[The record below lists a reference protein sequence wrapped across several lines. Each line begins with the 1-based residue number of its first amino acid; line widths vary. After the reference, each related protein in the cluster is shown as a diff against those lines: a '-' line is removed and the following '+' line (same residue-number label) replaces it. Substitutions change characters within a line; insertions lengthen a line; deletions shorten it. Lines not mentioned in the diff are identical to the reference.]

1 MPLFLFGEKEKAAQK
16 EKLIWDNG
24 YVRSMNI
31 TDKELQRLQK
41 LTELDKTYWVQG
53 LVLAGMDEVGRGPLA
68 GPVVVGCVVMP
79 PEPLLPYI
87 NDSKKLSEKR
97 REALYEQIQATALAC
112 ATAWVGPEIIDEINI
127 LEATKR
133 GFVQAFAGIGIPVTD
148 VLIDALRNL
157 DIPARQH
164 PLIHGDALSYSIGAA
179 SILAKVA
186 RDRYMIEQDALY
198 PQYGFARNKGYG
210 TAEHIAALK
219 QYGPCP
225 IHRRSF
231 IGHFVP

>member
-1 MPLFLFGEKEKAAQK
+1 MKVTE
-16 EKLIWDNG
+16 
-24 YVRSMNI
+24 
-31 TDKELQRLQK
+31 KELQRLA
-41 LTELDKTYWVQG
+41 ELSKIDKTYWDQPGVI
-53 LVLAGMDEVGRGPLA
+53 LAGMDEVGRGPLA

-97 REALYEQIQATALAC
+97 REALYDQILATSLAH
-112 ATAWVGPEIIDEINI
+112 ATAWIDPETIDEINI

-133 GFVQAFAGIGIPVTD
+133 GFKEAFAKIGVPVTD
-148 VLIDALRNL
+148 VLIDALRGL

-164 PLIHGDALSYSIGAA
+164 PLIHGDALTYSIGAA

-210 TAEHIAALK
+210 TAEHIAALRE
-219 QYGPCP
+219 YGPCP

>member
-1 MPLFLFGEKEKAAQK
+1 MKVTE
-16 EKLIWDNG
+16 
-24 YVRSMNI
+24 
-31 TDKELQRLQK
+31 KELQRLA
-41 LTELDKTYWVQG
+41 ELSKIDKIYWDQPGV
-53 LVLAGMDEVGRGPLA
+53 LLAGMDEVGRGPLA

-79 PEPLLPYI
+79 PEPLLPYV

-97 REALYEQIQATALAC
+97 REALYDQILATSLAHS
-112 ATAWVGPEIIDEINI
+112 TAWIDPETIDEINI

-133 GFVQAFAGIGIPVTD
+133 GFKEAFAKIGVPVTD
-148 VLIDALRNL
+148 VLIDALRGL

-164 PLIHGDALSYSIGAA
+164 PLIHGDALTYSIGAA

-219 QYGPCP
+219 AYGPCP
-225 IHRRSF
+225 IHRKSF